1 MNLKSTKTRWVAVG
15 ATVAALGGGG
25 AALAANGADDG
36 SQDLKPGAS
45 SVTVPTGP
53 GSSEPQDATEANET
67 PGKEGAEGR
76 EDPKLEAKDDA
87 AETAEA
93 AQLAKVAKVTEAQA
107 KLAAITRVPGTA
119 TAAELGNEN
128 GNVVWE
134 VEVKDGSGKVQEV
147 KIDAG
152 NAQVLLVGADD

>member
-1 MNLKSTKTRWVAVG
+1 MKLTSKKTRWVAVG

-25 AALAANGADDG
+25 AALALNGGSDG

-45 SVTVPTGP
+45 SVTVPN
-53 GSSEPQDATEANET
+53 EPDSRESQDATEATEAS
-67 PGKEGAEGR
+67 GAEGR
-76 EDPKLEAKDDA
+76 EDPKTEAKDDA

-107 KLAAITRVPGTA
+107 KAAAIARVPGTA
-119 TAAELGNEN
+119 DTARLGNEN

-134 VEVKDGSGKVQEV
+134 VEVTDGAGKVQEIKV
-147 KIDAG
+147 DAG
-152 NAQVLLVGADD
+152 NARVLLVEAGD